1 MAIGYYNFSPI
12 QQGNQ
17 QVINSMAGLGQQIS
31 SAIETHA
38 ATESAKAMLP
48 MLQQQ
53 YQAGMQRIS
62 AGDPN
67 GMTDIYNASMTAS
80 QNPFLAPMA
89 KSALTTAQSANINV
103 QHMLRTQAA
112 EQGAMERYGMRYG
125 QEAQEKPM
133 TAYQQE
139 QVEKNASTAKNTQ
152 IDEYGALYSGDPTNK
167 VDGIGALSS
176 KIRESIEKGNAPDA
190 KDIQN
195 FANMYGVYKQKQS
208 AYGKYA
214 VTNPQ
219 IESAFSQVQKQ
230 VPALTDLV
238 KKEQAKGTG
247 KWRGNTDTN
256 TVNLLNQDIQ
266 EIESMGGLPSVQGGN
281 QTGSQGQQIQQG
293 NAKFNSKEEV
303 GNAFKSGQITK
314 EQAIQLL
321 KSFPNQ

>member
-53 YQAGMQRIS
+53 YQAGMQRI
-62 AGDPN
+62 AEGHPE
-67 GMTDIYNASMTAS
+67 GMTDIYDAAMTAS

-103 QHMLRTQAA
+103 QHMLRTL
-112 EQGAMERYGMRYG
+112 
-125 QEAQEKPM
+125 
-133 TAYQQE
+133 AYQQGR
-139 QVEKNASTAKNTQ
+139 Q
-152 IDEYGALYSGDPTNK
+152 SGDAKPMS
-167 VDGIGALSS
+167 IGTQMSAMKNFDVMDTKLQERQNEALRLGDQTTFDQ
-176 KIRESIEKGNAPDA
+176 IAQERESLRNSMTQA
-190 KDIQN
+190 QL
-195 FANMYGVYKQKQS
+195 S
-208 AYGKYA
+208 
-214 VTNPQ
+214 
-219 IESAFSQVQKQ
+219 
-230 VPALTDLV
+230 VPALGA
-238 KKEQAKGTG
+238 EGKGFNTASQLLATQKALKAEKLKG
-247 KWRGNTDTN
+247 SEHWLRKSLNTDPEK
-256 TVNLLNQDIQ
+256 VKELESRIQ
-266 EIESMGGLPSVQGGN
+266 KLRTGGLPSMQGSN
-281 QTGSQGQQIQQG
+281 QAGSQIQQG
-293 NAKFNSKEEV
+293 NATFNSKEEV

>member
-112 EQGAMERYGMRYG
+112 QQGAMERYGMRYG

-133 TAYQQE
+133 NAYQQE

-152 IDEYGALYSGDPTNK
+152 IDEYGALYSGDPTNN
-167 VDGIGALSS
+167 VDGIGTLSS
-176 KIRESIEKGNAPDA
+176 KIRESIEKGKAPDA

-230 VPALTDLV
+230 VPALTNLV

-247 KWRGNTDTN
+247 KWWGNTDPN

-266 EIESMGGLPSVQGGN
+266 EIESMGGLPSVQGRN

-293 NAKFNSKEEV
+293 NATFNSKEEV

>member
-53 YQAGMQRIS
+53 YQAGMKKIS
-62 AGDPN
+62 DGDPN
-67 GMTDIYNASMTAS
+67 GLADIYNASTIAS
-80 QNPFLAPMA
+80 QNPLLAEPA
-89 KSALTTAQSANINV
+89 NKALGIAQSANINV

-112 EQGAMERYGMRYG
+112 QQGMMDRYGMRYG
-125 QEAQEKPM
+125 QEAQSRPM

-139 QVEKNASTAKNTQ
+139 QVDKAASTAKNTQ
-152 IDEYGALYSGDPTNK
+152 IDDYGGLYYGNPENK
-167 VDGIGALSS
+167 VEGIGALSA
-176 KIRESIEKGNAPDA
+176 KISEEIKKGNAPEA

-195 FANMYGVYKQKQS
+195 LANMYGMYKQKQS

-214 VTNPQ
+214 ITNPQ
-219 IESAFSQVQKQ
+219 IESAFSQIQQK
-230 VPALTDLV
+230 VPALSNLV
-238 KKEQAKGTG
+238 EKEKAKGTG
-247 KWRGNTDTN
+247 KWWGNTDSSK
-256 TVNLLNQDIQ
+256 VNLLNQDIK
-266 EIESMGGLPSVQGGN
+266 EIESMGGLPSAQGSN
-281 QTGSQGQQIQQG
+281 QAGSQIQQG
-293 NAKFNSKEEV
+293 NATFNSKEEV

>member
-53 YQAGMQRIS
+53 YQAGMQRI
-62 AGDPN
+62 AEGHPE
-67 GMTDIYNASMTAS
+67 GMTDIYDAAMTAS

-112 EQGAMERYGMRYG
+112 QQGAMERYRMRYG

-152 IDEYGALYSGDPTNK
+152 IDEYKVLYSGDPTNN
-167 VDGIGALSS
+167 VDGIGTLSS
-176 KIRESIEKGNAPDA
+176 KISEAIEKGDAPDA

-230 VPALTDLV
+230 VPALSNLV

-247 KWRGNTDTN
+247 KWWGNTDPN

-293 NAKFNSKEEV
+293 NATFNSKEEV